1 VKEKFKAHVQLAEK
15 VHQKIVLISYSD

>member
-15 VHQKIVLISYSD
+15 VHQKIVIISYSD